1 MRIISAGVWFC
12 PNNTSLFKCSHT
24 SWLSVIT
31 NEERQGTWGCSWGAS
46 VWGVS
51 IESTCIVGSSW
62 STFTAKHIWHLNG
75 GGRRACLFSLCKEDN
90 CFQIISAP
98 VCCIAPV
105 SCLLYP
111 PSHPRQ
117 LLWTLGLSWD
127 TIGQMQIHSAVVIPV
142 FTLTFVSF
150 PLSYCTNSV

>member
-51 IESTCIVGSSW
+51 IESTCIVGSSR

-98 VCCIAPV
+98 VCYIAPV

-111 PSHPRQ
+111 TPPIPDSCCEPWPQLRHDWPDADPFSSSH
-117 LLWTLGLSWD
+117 TS
-127 TIGQMQIHSAVVIPV
+127 IHAYI
-142 FTLTFVSF
+142 
-150 PLSYCTNSV
+150 C